1 MVDSKYLIDSRF
13 LVDLQLQRVKDL
25 LTGMEH
31 HLEPRLMQVLLA
43 LLKNPGMLVSREH
56 LIKEIWNDYAGAEE
70 GLTQAISSLR
80 KLLGDDTKDIIKTI
94 PKKGYMLMSPVT
106 KQSGTATTTIKR
118 KRYVPYVAVTG
129 LVIIVSLVWLKFNSM
144 NSPVTTSP
152 SKTTEVA
159 FPNLEE
165 TDESNYLNT
174 ITTTDSLG
182 NRYRLVMI
190 GDRRPKF
197 YVNDTLAN
205 MEPYTAL
212 IDNLAKELWRR
223 QGEAEKSGK

>member
-13 LVDLQLQRVKDL
+13 LVDLQLHSVKDL

-80 KLLGDDTKDIIKTI
+80 KLLGDDSKDIIKTI

-106 KQSGTATTTIKR
+106 KQHAAVTTTVKQ

-129 LVIIVSLVWLKFNSM
+129 LVIIVSLVWLKFNGM
-144 NSPVTTSP
+144 NSLVTTSQP
-152 SKTTEVA
+152 KTTEVA
-159 FPNLEE
+159 FPGAKE

-182 NRYRLVMI
+182 NHYRLVMI

-205 MEPYTAL
+205 MELYTAL